1 MSANKNAHD
10 AKLNMMIT
18 FGSLQILPPLE
29 ESRPGIQQKLE
40 KRYGK
45 RQNWWQNIVERYLII
60 IYGQEHGR
68 LGSLQFDNRR

>member
-1 MSANKNAHD
+1 MKIFMSANKNAHD

-29 ESRPGIQQKLE
+29 ESRPGLQQKLE

-45 RQNWWQNIVERYLII
+45 R
-60 IYGQEHGR
+60 
-68 LGSLQFDNRR
+68 